1 MEHVSG
7 VSRRGDRLLRSNGDL
22 DSEVACGCGVRAEGC
37 MKILIGMDGSKF
49 SESAL
54 KAVMSQF
61 RPQGTEVRVV
71 HVVQPIS
78 VGTPPQMAPAYAP
91 ELEDQVKVGKELV
104 AQAAKSLQAAGFKAD
119 TAVETGDV
127 RVTIIDSAA
136 EWKAD
141 LIVIGS
147 HGHGAIRR
155 FLLGSVAEFV
165 ARNAFC
171 SVEIVRIP
179 DGK

>member
-1 MEHVSG
+1 
-7 VSRRGDRLLRSNGDL
+7 
-22 DSEVACGCGVRAEGC
+22 
-37 MKILIGMDGSKF
+37 MKILVGIDSSKF
-49 SESAL
+49 SEAAL

-71 HVVQPIS
+71 HVVQP
-78 VGTPPQMAPAYAP
+78 VTVATPPQMAAQYAP
-91 ELEDQVKVGKELV
+91 ELEDQVKLGKELV

-119 TAVETGDV
+119 TAVETGDIRV
-127 RVTIIDSAA
+127 RLIDSAA
-136 EWKAD
+136 EWNAD

-155 FLLGSVAEFV
+155 FLLGSVTEFV